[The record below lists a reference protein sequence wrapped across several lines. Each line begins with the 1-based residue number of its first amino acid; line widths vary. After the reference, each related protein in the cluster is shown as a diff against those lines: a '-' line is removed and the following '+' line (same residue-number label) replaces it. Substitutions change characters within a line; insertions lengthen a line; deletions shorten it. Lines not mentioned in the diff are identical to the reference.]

1 MSRNAF
7 AAINWALSVP
17 PILLP
22 NGRIDDDAH
31 HVLVVLATRAKPDGT
46 DARPGN
52 EWLARKSYRSVES
65 VMRCLEACQ
74 ANGLISKA
82 ADLNGT
88 TVWTLNMEVTSHGKT
103 VIDERQDRQRAGD
116 ARRQLR
122 SRRHRTGDHSLCLAD
137 RCPAVGQEGAGTVV
151 RHGGEGR
158 DVTGGK
164 DVTRH
169 GGEGCDVTVGKGVT
183 HGGEGRDVT
192 GGTPIHPQVTTGVTA
207 LRTAHELPKEETSP
221 PDGVEE
227 RPDVEALCTRLRDRM
242 IANGDKPPTITRRW
256 RDEARRLLDMDE
268 RPLDKALALIDW
280 ATADTFWRANIRS
293 IPKFREK
300 YDQLR
305 HRAVEDWEKR
315 NGASRVQGWQ
325 DLKRD
330 PQPSSDSRAAGWQA
344 LKTGTEQ
351 LPVIFAVPEPR
362 ALPKG
367 GSQ

>member
-1 MSRNAF
+1 LSRNAF

-52 EWLARKSYRSVES
+52 DWLARKSYRSPES
-65 VMRCLEACQ
+65 VARCLEACQ
-74 ANGLISKA
+74 AHGLISKA

-116 ARRQLR
+116 ARRQQR
-122 SRRHRTGDHSLCLAD
+122 SRRHRAGDHSLCLAD
-137 RCPAVGQEGAGTVV
+137 RCPAVGQEGVETVE

-158 DVTGGK
+158 DVTVPKG
-164 DVTRH
+164 VTSH
-169 GGEGCDVTVGKGVT
+169 GGDGRDVTVGKGVT

-192 GGTPIHPQVTTGVTA
+192 GGTPLHPQVTPGVTA
-207 LRTAHELPKEETSP
+207 LRTAHELPKEQTSP

-227 RPDVEALCTRLRDRM
+227 RADVEALCTRLRDRM
-242 IANGDKPPTITRRW
+242 IANGDKVPPISKQW
-256 RDEARRLLDMDE
+256 RDEARRLLDIDK

-280 ATADTFWRANIRS
+280 ATADAFWRANVRS
-293 IPKFREK
+293 MPKFRK
-300 YDQLR
+300 QYDQLR
-305 HRAVEDWEKR
+305 HRANEEWQKR
-315 NGASRVQGWQ
+315 NSSRVQDWQ
-325 DLKRD
+325 DLKHD
-330 PQPSSDSRAAGWQA
+330 PKPSPDSRVAGWQA

-351 LPVIFAVPEPR
+351 LPVIFAVPETR